1 MGELVTEM
9 GTKEWL
15 KRYGNA
21 KLEVERLELEREAIR
36 ETMNGVHA
44 IQYNDM
50 PKNQSTMSD
59 LSDTIMAYEQMNEQ
73 ITEKQKQMQQIMDEV
88 RSVINMLSVAKYR
101 QVLTLKYIN
110 LMEWDSIFKKMDY
123 SPRRVFQLHAEALGA
138 VSRFI

>member
-9 GTKEWL
+9 GIKEWL

-50 PKNQSTMSD
+50 PKKQSTMSD

-123 SPRRVFQLHAEALGA
+123 SPRRVFQLHAEALRA
-138 VSRFI
+138 ASRFI